1 MFLHIN
7 SEFAHLNHRQLNNQ
21 LILLFPAIKSCR
33 KPGTTAIP
41 PVETTK
47 EVRASVVVVA
57 ALMAAVVMVA
67 MVAKAAV
74 VVLLLLMPVHKGLNS
89 SLKNPRILTGGRRI

>member
-33 KPGTTAIP
+33 NPGTTA
-41 PVETTK
+41 ETTK
-47 EVRASVVVVA
+47 AVRASVVVVVVVMA
-57 ALMAAVVMVA
+57 AMVMAAVVAEVGGGMSA
-67 MVAKAAV
+67 
-74 VVLLLLMPVHKGLNS
+74 LLLLLVPVHNQ
-89 SLKNPRILTGGRRI
+89 